1 VLAAIGDFIGVVAGE
16 AVGTEAGVD
25 VVAAGDFEC
34 TIGAVEGGVPVGE
47 CGTAAGTFDGGAV
60 P

>member
-1 VLAAIGDFIGVVAGE
+1 VLAAIGDFIGVVAGG

-34 TIGAVEGGVPVGE
+34 TIGAIEIGLPVEE
-47 CGTAAGTFDGGAV
+47 CGAATGTFDGAAL